1 MAEEY
6 IPKKEDESLDDSE
19 DASSEEQQI
28 DSTDVT
34 PVAQAEPVKE
44 SINKPVTNLNS
55 VPITPAA
62 AKNSP
67 PVSHTHGAVK
77 HSHPEG
83 HKTHEHKEHK
93 HHAEHHSTYGHKRG
107 LLGNLKHIYEFHYKK
122 LLIITLLMVLFS
134 VVQVGYQMY
143 STSYYIGDQ
152 FHLGEFM
159 KKGVSLKGGLSITV
173 NNEELDVSKIEIST
187 LESQLS
193 SKFPKGDIS
202 VREQTDL
209 GQRIS
214 ISIDA
219 AIENQNEIDDLK
231 KLLGEL
237 MPGLQ
242 KDLIDKNTV
251 AIGSSLGESFF
262 RQTFK
267 AMLIAFILM
276 AIVVFIYFRQ
286 PVPSTAVLLAAFS
299 DIITTLAIVNLMG
312 MRISTAGIAAFLM
325 LIGYSVDTDILLS
338 SRVLRTREGTILDRV
353 YSAMKTGTM
362 MLVTTGAAV
371 LVAIIFSQSADLT
384 QIMTIILIGLLVDMP
399 YTWIQNA
406 GILRWYLEKHP
417 LKN

>member
-1 MAEEY
+1 MDEEDNN
-6 IPKKEDESLDDSE
+6 KEEESLENSE
-19 DASSEEQQI
+19 ESGSEEQHSDTNI
-28 DSTDVT
+28 GAA
-34 PVAQAEPVKE
+34 PVAQNEPVRESLKEPVK
-44 SINKPVTNLNS
+44 NLNS
-55 VPITPAA
+55 VPVTPAA

-67 PVSHTHGAVK
+67 AVSHTHGAVK

-83 HKTHEHKEHK
+83 HKSHEHKNHTEHHTAHHAHK
-93 HHAEHHSTYGHKRG
+93 HG

-122 LLIITLLMVLFS
+122 LLIITLLMVLLS
-134 VVQVGYQMY
+134 VVQVGYQIY
-143 STSYYIGDQ
+143 STSYYVGDQ

-159 KKGVSLKGGLSITV
+159 KKGVSLKGGLSITI
-173 NNEELDVSKIEIST
+173 NNEELDVSKIEISR

-193 SKFPKGDIS
+193 SKFPRADIS

-209 GQRIS
+209 GERIS

-219 AIENQNEIDDLK
+219 ALEDQKEIDELK
-231 KLLGEL
+231 SSLGEL

-251 AIGSSLGESFF
+251 AIGSSLGDSFF

-267 AMLIAFILM
+267 AMLIAFVLM

-312 MRISTAGIAAFLM
+312 IRISTAGIAAFLM

-338 SRVLRTREGTILDRV
+338 SRVLRTKEGTILDRV

-362 MLVTTGAAV
+362 MILTTGAAV
-371 LVAIIFSQSADLT
+371 IVAIIFSQSADLT
-384 QIMTIILIGLLVDMP
+384 QIMTIILIGLCVDMP

-417 LKN
+417 LKHQ

>member
-1 MAEEY
+1 MDEEY
-6 IPKKEDESLDDSE
+6 ISKKEEESLENSE
-19 DASSEEQQI
+19 ESVSEEQQDI
-28 DSTDVT
+28 RVKDINTPEQKEPAKDSAAQVT
-34 PVAQAEPVKE
+34 
-44 SINKPVTNLNS
+44 SIASKV
-55 VPITPAA
+55 
-62 AKNSP
+62 

-77 HSHPEG
+77 HSHSEG
-83 HKTHEHKEHK
+83 HKTHEHKESK
-93 HHAEHHSTYGHKRG
+93 HTSHTEHHTVHYGHKRG

-122 LLIITLLMVLFS
+122 LLILTLLMVFLS
-134 VVQVGYQMY
+134 IAQVGYQIY
-143 STSYYIGDQ
+143 STSYYVGEEFHFGD
-152 FHLGEFM
+152 FM

-173 NNEELDVSKIEIST
+173 NNEELDVSRLEISL
-187 LESQLS
+187 LESQLA
-193 SKFPKGDIS
+193 SKFPKADIS

-219 AIENQNEIDDLK
+219 ALESENDIDEFK
-231 KLLGEL
+231 KTLTGL

-251 AIGSSLGESFF
+251 AIGSTLGESFF
-262 RQTFK
+262 KQTFK
-267 AMLIAFILM
+267 AMLVAFVLM

-286 PVPSTAVLLAAFS
+286 PIPSSAVLLAAFS

-338 SRVLRTREGTILDRV
+338 SRVLRTKEGTILDRV

-362 MLVTTGAAV
+362 MLITTGAAV

-384 QIMTIILIGLLVDMP
+384 QIMTIILIGLCVDMP